1 MIGAVPQ
8 SDLDIHDG
16 IASQNAGLH
25 RALDTVVNSGDVFL
39 RDSAANNTVDKLIT
53 LTRVGLNLDLNVTIL
68 ALTTG
73 LTCVLGFLVSIL
85 ADGFTVGNL
94 RCANVSL

>member
-39 RDSAANNTVDKLIT
+39 RDSAANDSVDELVTLAGLI
-53 LTRVGLNLDLNVTIL
+53 GLDLDLNVTVL
-68 ALTTG
+68 TLTTG
-73 LTCVLGFLVSIL
+73 LTL
-85 ADGFTVGNL
+85 
-94 RCANVSL
+94 SLIHI